1 MTFFK
6 SKKDVDKVD
15 PSCKLCLKEP
25 EDREHFKARCD
36 SLEHVRKP
44 YRQKFN
50 MIFNNIIPSQSIDSI
65 VFTKLV
71 LDCSMVVH
79 GDVLEKIDS
88 HKVELY
94 SRELLSELHY
104 TRIGLLNKQEGKTAG
119 QRS

>member
-1 MTFFK
+1 
-6 SKKDVDKVD
+6 
-15 PSCKLCLKEP
+15 
-25 EDREHFKARCD
+25 
-36 SLEHVRKP
+36 
-44 YRQKFN
+44 

-119 QRS
+119 GCD

>member
-1 MTFFK
+1 
-6 SKKDVDKVD
+6 
-15 PSCKLCLKEP
+15 
-25 EDREHFKARCD
+25 
-36 SLEHVRKP
+36 
-44 YRQKFN
+44 

-79 GDVLEKIDS
+79 EDVLEKIDS
-88 HKVELY
+88 HKIKLY